1 MGRNNMGQG
10 KLTIADWDI
19 IKKIKE
25 HIKTV
30 KITITHGLIWEEVED
45 IKLQGLEYFG
55 EHKVYVMA
63 CQIVDCDV
71 NTGVEESRKDKIYRY
86 IIIKD
91 EIKSLDAYIEE
102 KRLKSKK
109 RKRRIFI

>member
-1 MGRNNMGQG
+1 MGRDNMGQ
-10 KLTIADWDI
+10 KIKPEDWDNV
-19 IKKIKE
+19 KKIRDY
-25 HIKTV
+25 IKIA
-30 KITITHGLIWEEVED
+30 KITITCGLIWEEVEN
-45 IKLQGLEYFG
+45 IKLQCLEYFG

-63 CQIVDCDV
+63 YQIVDCDV

-91 EIKSLDAYIEE
+91 DVKSLEGYIEE